1 MHVPNFEIK
10 IEALYAYSVN
20 KCKSCPILIFFRPL
34 VRDKLA
40 KSLDGQQIVILHLHL
55 RLGFEIKY
63 IILSKTTKAQD
74 AE

>member
-1 MHVPNFEIK
+1 MQKLSHLK
-10 IEALYAYSVN
+10 
-20 KCKSCPILIFFRPL
+20 FFRPL

-40 KSLDGQQIVILHLHL
+40 KSLVGQQIVILHLHL

-63 IILSKTTKAQD
+63 IILSKTTKVQV